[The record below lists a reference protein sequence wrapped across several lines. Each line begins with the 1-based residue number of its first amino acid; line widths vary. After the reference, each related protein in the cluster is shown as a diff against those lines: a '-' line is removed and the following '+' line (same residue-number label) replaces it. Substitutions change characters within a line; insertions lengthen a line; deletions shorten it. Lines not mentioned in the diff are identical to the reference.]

1 MEQNHFSIKLLLY
14 CIPVLF
20 FAGCKVP
27 YDPPVNSSK
36 THYLVVDG
44 YLNGNG
50 TTTIKLSRTRSISKG
65 DTAADIMEK
74 GALLVIED
82 ESNNIWPPLNEIGN
96 GIYAGNYALFPGNR
110 YRLHIT
116 TANGKEYLSDFVSF
130 KQAPP
135 IDNITWD
142 FKNGGVQL
150 YANTHDPKNSTRF
163 YRWSFE
169 ETWEFHSTYNSQL
182 IWNDQLLKVVPRTEQ
197 VDTCWQKRNST
208 GIFLGS
214 SAKLNEDVINEAPIN
229 LISQGDQRIS
239 VLYSILVTQYALDST
254 GYNYWN
260 AMKRNTENIG
270 SIFDPQP
277 NQLRGNIHCTT
288 DTSENVVGYVGAG
301 STQQKR
307 TFISNSQMPSD
318 WNSPSFCFITNVPD
332 DSIVYYLGGGLGLI
346 PIDTIMSPP
355 DSRFGYTSSFIN
367 CVDCTYY
374 GTNVKPG
381 FWP

>member
-14 CIPVLF
+14 CIPVIF

-82 ESNNIWPPLNEIGN
+82 ENNNTWPPLNEIGN
-96 GIYAGNYALFPGNR
+96 GIYAGDYALFPGNR
-110 YRLHIT
+110 YRLHIRT
-116 TANGKEYLSDFVSF
+116 VDGKEYLSDFVSF

-142 FKNGGVQL
+142 FKGGDVQL
-150 YANTHDPKNSTRF
+150 YLNTHDPQNNTTF
-163 YRWSFE
+163 YRWSYE
-169 ETWEFHSTYNSQL
+169 ETWEIHSFYYSYFKFDPSKQ
-182 IWNDQLLKVVPRTEQ
+182 KVVRRDDQ
-197 VDTCWQKRNST
+197 VYTCWPSENST
-208 GIFLGS
+208 SILLGS
-214 SAKLNEDVINEAPIN
+214 SAKLKEDVINEAALN
-229 LISQGDQRIS
+229 LIPFGDKRIS
-239 VLYSILVTQYALDST
+239 VLYSTLVTQYALDSA

-260 AMKRNTENIG
+260 AMKGNTENVG

-277 NQLRGNIHCTT
+277 NLTRGNIHCTT
-288 DTSENVVGYVGAG
+288 DPSELVIGYIGAG
-301 STQQKR
+301 NTQQQR
-307 TFISNSQMPSD
+307 IFINNNQMPSN
-318 WNSPSFCFITNVPD
+318 WNSPSYCKEWDIPK
-332 DSIVYYLGGGLGLI
+332 DSIVFYLGSMILI
-346 PIDTIMSPP
+346 PIDKVTDPF
-355 DSRFGYTSSFIN
+355 SRFAFTASSRS
-367 CVDCTYY
+367 CTDCTFF
-374 GTNVKPG
+374 GTNIKPT